1 MIEKKIKINTIIFI
15 SGNGTNLQH
24 VINNYHKNNHLNIAL
39 VVSNIPTAYGLQRA
53 TKANIPTL
61 CIPHTGKTREQHETE
76 IISGMIQIID
86 INKIDYILCLGYMR
100 IITSHFLEYLKGVEV
115 QIYNLH
121 PALPGDDKLIGAN
134 CIERAYQQFLDGERT
149 TTGVMI
155 HEMIEDVDRG
165 DCIVYKK
172 IDMSAVYKL
181 EDLQLFI
188 GISEKLCLDE
198 FIEKLSR

>member
-1 MIEKKIKINTIIFI
+1 MKQNIIIFI

-24 VINNYHKNNHLNIAL
+24 VIDNYHNSGKINIAL
-39 VVSNIPTAYGLQRA
+39 VVSNNIDAYGLQRA
-53 TKANIPTL
+53 TFANIPTL
-61 CIPHTGKTREQHETE
+61 CIHHTGKKRKQHEID
-76 IISGMIQIID
+76 IISGMNQIID

-100 IITSHFLEYLKGVEV
+100 IITSHFLEYLSSVEI
-115 QIYNLH
+115 QIYNMH

-134 CIERAYQQFLDGERT
+134 CIERAYQQFLNGERT

-155 HEMIEDVDRG
+155 HEMIEDVDSG
-165 DCIVYKK
+165 DYVVYKK
-172 IDMSAVYKL
+172 IDMSAVYRL

-188 GISEKLCLDE
+188 GIAEKLCLDE